1 MYEHHVHQRSVQKCS
16 LIEKEHYKAVNRK
29 HPDFVLSNADTSIK
43 VTILQLTF
51 AVYPFS
57 EYYEC
62 TQMQMRRQIFN
73 YFHFLDMKGLILSHS
88 M

>member
-1 MYEHHVHQRSVQKCS
+1 MYEHPFHQRSLQKWS
-16 LIEKEHYKAVNRK
+16 LIEKEHYKAVNTK
-29 HPDFVLSNADTSIK
+29 HLDFVLSNADTSIK
-43 VTILQLTF
+43 VTVLQLTF
-51 AVYPFS
+51 AVYSFS
-57 EYYEC
+57 EYCEC

>member
-1 MYEHHVHQRSVQKCS
+1 MHEHPFPQRSLQKCS

-51 AVYPFS
+51 AVYPFP

-62 TQMQMRRQIFN
+62 T
-73 YFHFLDMKGLILSHS
+73 
-88 M
+88 